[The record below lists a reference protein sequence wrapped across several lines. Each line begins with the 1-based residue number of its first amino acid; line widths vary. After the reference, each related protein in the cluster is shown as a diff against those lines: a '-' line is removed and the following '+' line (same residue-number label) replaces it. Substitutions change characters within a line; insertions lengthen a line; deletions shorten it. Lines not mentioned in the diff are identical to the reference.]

1 MAWIKQ
7 MFLTTLSIWLAGQAG
22 IILAMMQRPP
32 TIDQI
37 NFQSIHPRFLG
48 GLVLVLGLVLLIGWV
63 WAKLRDR

>member
-7 MFLTTLSIWLAGQAG
+7 MFLITLSIWLAGQAG

-32 TIDQI
+32 TIDQM
-37 NFQSIHPRFLG
+37 NFQSIIRDFLG

>member
-32 TIDQI
+32 TIDQM
-37 NFQSIHPRFLG
+37 NFQSIIRDFLG